1 MVRSGYLI
9 VGLKTFL
16 PDPTVGFFGLK
27 IKKFKNFQFFFMLRF
42 ILCLLCIN
50 TTLFGVV
57 WLVEPRGVRIPRWKF
72 WKSIFQDNFSGKTD
86 FLVRFS
92 VKIVHFTLQKYN
104 HVWYRFAGCVWP
116 REVSVAERKLWKIFV
131 RDNFSGKIDFLMS
144 FSFKMV
150 HFTLS
155 CFIGIVKSVWLRGI
169 RIVECRLYKII
180 FQDNF
185 PGKTDFFL
193 VFYLKWSIILW

>member
-1 MVRSGYLI
+1 
-9 VGLKTFL
+9 
-16 PDPTVGFFGLK
+16 
-27 IKKFKNFQFFFMLRF
+27 
-42 ILCLLCIN
+42 
-50 TTLFGVV
+50 
-57 WLVEPRGVRIPRWKF
+57 
-72 WKSIFQDNFSGKTD
+72 
-86 FLVRFS
+86 VRFS

-104 HVWYRFAGCVWP
+104 HVWYYFAGCVWP

-193 VFYLKWSIILW
+193 VFYLKWSIILWKNTIFSIKTHKKISFAWKFISENWFSQFSSCYSYSSQSYASNDTKHGCIHTE